1 MIYLY
6 GLSCWNCKTVITY
19 GLKRFFRVYPAYIVV
34 VFGSFLIF
42 QYTNFTYKMTF
53 EELQKHIILNGGIS
67 VFWTIPVEMK
77 FYLIFPFVAA
87 IISWIRDD
95 KHKIYALLILFS
107 AALLIDANGDDIS
120 TWRYLEFFMGGY
132 VQDIYT

>member
-1 MIYLY
+1 
-6 GLSCWNCKTVITY
+6 
-19 GLKRFFRVYPAYIVV
+19 
-34 VFGSFLIF
+34 
-42 QYTNFTYKMTF
+42 MTF

-67 VFWTIPVEMK
+67 IFWTIPVEMK

-87 IISWIRDD
+87 IISWTRDD
-95 KHKIYALLILFS
+95 KHKFYALLILFS
-107 AALLIDANGDDIS
+107 AVLLIDANGDDIS